1 MLTESFLRSKFGVN
15 TRRVAFPARDVRK
28 EIACKEASEDAKA
41 LALTTGEGMLGL
53 ALAATGARA
62 LNTASIVGL
71 VIHMLAGAAG
81 LVIVALLGIIGA
93 EELLTAEN
101 LMLFELL
108 WMIPGL
114 PVTEWTRNA

>member
-1 MLTESFLRSKFGVN
+1 MNS
-15 TRRVAFPARDVRK
+15 A
-28 EIACKEASEDAKA
+28 
-41 LALTTGEGMLGL
+41 GEGMLGL
-53 ALAATGARA
+53 AMAATGARA
-62 LNTASIVGL
+62 LNTASVVGL

-81 LVIVALLGIIGA
+81 LVIVALLGIVGA

-114 PVTEWTRNA
+114 LVTEWTRNA